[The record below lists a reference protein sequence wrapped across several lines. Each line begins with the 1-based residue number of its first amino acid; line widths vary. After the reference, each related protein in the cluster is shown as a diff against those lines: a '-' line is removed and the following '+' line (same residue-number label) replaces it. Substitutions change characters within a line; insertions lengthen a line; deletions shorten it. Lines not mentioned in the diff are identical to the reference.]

1 MQQNVGNPV
10 MSLPGSDAR
19 RENTR
24 RVLEGIGFANII
36 FPHVVAWSD
45 VTEQQMVSD
54 DVLAASFFSRLQA
67 KAFAN
72 TDNIG
77 QKR

>member
-1 MQQNVGNPV
+1 MWEIPVAV

-24 RVLEGIGFANII
+24 RVLEGIGFANIS

-45 VTEQQMVSD
+45 VTEQMVSD

-67 KAFAN
+67 KAFAD